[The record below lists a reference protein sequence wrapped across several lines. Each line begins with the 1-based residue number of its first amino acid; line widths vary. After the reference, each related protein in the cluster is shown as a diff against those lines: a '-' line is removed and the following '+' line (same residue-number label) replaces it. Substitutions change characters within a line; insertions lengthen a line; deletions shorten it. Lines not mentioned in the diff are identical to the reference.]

1 MNFGAYPTIHDFLSV
16 DPKNAS
22 KLEVGQDFTIVNKK
36 LGKSV
41 IPETNKI
48 VHINKRTPEQN
59 KLKYSKQKE
68 IGFHLFEFPSFWCKC
83 RERPYHT
90 ANFRLK
96 EMLVDFEIIYRDFEQ
111 SYFKDYQ
118 YLGNFLK
125 EERKMGMIA
134 EQEFEEDNYT
144 FENVEYNTWMNE
156 EAKEQDKQI

>member
-48 VHINKRTPEQN
+48 VHIKKRTPEQN

-111 SYFKDYQ
+111 SYFKDY
-118 YLGNFLK
+118 
-125 EERKMGMIA
+125 
-134 EQEFEEDNYT
+134 
-144 FENVEYNTWMNE
+144 
-156 EAKEQDKQI
+156 